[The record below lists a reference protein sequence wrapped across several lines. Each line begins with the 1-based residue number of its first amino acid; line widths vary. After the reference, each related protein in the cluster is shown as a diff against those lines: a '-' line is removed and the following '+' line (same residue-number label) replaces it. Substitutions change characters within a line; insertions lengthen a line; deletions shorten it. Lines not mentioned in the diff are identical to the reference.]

1 MTVRSSRVRAG
12 WGVLVAS
19 ALLVSVACGSDVSPD
34 ISVTDTE
41 TTTTPPVEN
50 SAQRGVVFDSQPFT
64 STAEVAASGA
74 SAVKILYGS
83 TSGIDGR
90 ETQVSGTVFTPPGTP
105 PEGGWPIVSIGHGT
119 TGISDDCAPSTSP
132 TLFGTIGLVA
142 PFLDSGYVVAVSDF
156 EGLGTPDPHPY
167 LQPDTAA
174 FNVIDAVR
182 AARNVVP
189 DTSTRWATLGLSQ
202 GGQASWAAAEE
213 AETYGDGLEFVGAAN
228 LSPAADISP
237 IISSDS
243 EVNLSLPQQL
253 LLPYVL
259 EGLSLTHPEL
269 ERTDY
274 VRGAFEQNYELLTSC
289 LTSRA
294 TEKLGL
300 VGKVTPA
307 DTRPATAEDA
317 DRIHAWLSDVALP
330 RQRASGPMYVV
341 VGTNDNLIRPEWT
354 EAAVERACADG
365 DVIEFH
371 ARPGEG
377 HADGAAVPGAV
388 AWVKDRFAGVPAP
401 NTCGS

>member
-1 MTVRSSRVRAG
+1 MADRLHR
-12 WGVLVAS
+12 
-19 ALLVSVACGSDVSPD
+19 
-34 ISVTDTE
+34 
-41 TTTTPPVEN
+41 
-50 SAQRGVVFDSQPFT
+50 
-64 STAEVAASGA
+64 
-74 SAVKILYGS
+74 
-83 TSGIDGR
+83 
-90 ETQVSGTVFTPPGTP
+90 
-105 PEGGWPIVSIGHGT
+105 HGT
-119 TGISDDCAPSTSP
+119 TGISDDCAPSASP

-189 DTSTRWATLGLSQ
+189 DTSTRWATLGGLSQ
-202 GGQASWAAAEE
+202 GGQASWAAARKPTPT
-213 AETYGDGLEFVGAAN
+213 ATDSNSSVQQTCP
-228 LSPAADISP
+228 PAADISP

-259 EGLSLTHPEL
+259 EGLSLTHPDL

-274 VRGAFEQNYELLTSC
+274 VRGAFEQNYDLLTSC

-330 RQRASGPMYVV
+330 PSTR
-341 VGTNDNLIRPEWT
+341 
-354 EAAVERACADG
+354 ERS
-365 DVIEFH
+365 DV
-371 ARPGEG
+371 RS
-377 HADGAAVPGAV
+377 
-388 AWVKDRFAGVPAP
+388 RRYQ
-401 NTCGS
+401 